1 MEGGRRSST
10 VSWQSLRGPK
20 STTRN
25 STVPPGTLPQELID
39 GCRVAFLHLDHD
51 RTGKIDVWEL
61 KSILEALGMRPT
73 EEEMFQLM
81 SEVDMNMSGTLDFA
95 QLLKVIEFQKVRIDN
110 MDDGSEL
117 AEAFVACGG
126 GADRGGCVDAN
137 VLIKIIKEDF
147 GLSVDMEALIR
158 EVDADGSGEIEFE
171 EFQELLS

>member
-1 MEGGRRSST
+1 MYMDAMATKGS
-10 VSWQSLRGPK
+10 
-20 STTRN
+20 
-25 STVPPGTLPQELID
+25 VPPGTLPQELID
-39 GCRVAFLHLDHD
+39 GCRVAFQHLDQD
-51 RTGKIDVWEL
+51 RTGKIDIWEL
-61 KSILEALGMRPT
+61 KTLLEAMGMRPT
-73 EEEMFQLM
+73 EEELFQIM